1 MPIISYITYMHTL
14 CMCSR
19 RCGWLARGSRQ
30 QLRARGAHT
39 PTPIITS
46 VFSRQSVRHMLQ
58 VANVA
63 ALPRRKAQGGG
74 GIQNDQLDGSPVQP
88 ILRQLSWSHGDD
100 GPARHLELT
109 PVAVAQLELHHL
121 RHRLSAHRAQ
131 PPPLLEDSARARD
144 ADASMATLEQHG
156 VSRPLVADPAAV
168 LHGVGRVAAVGAVWR
183 AEAASVAAA
192 AAAAAAVIAVWVA
205 TADVAAVAAPLPR
218 GRAPTWG

>member
-74 GIQNDQLDGSPVQP
+74 GIQNDLDGSPVQP

-144 ADASMATLEQHG
+144 ADASMATPAQ
-156 VSRPLVADPAAV
+156 ADRARASETRHEPQPAST
-168 LHGVGRVAAVGAVWR
+168 GRGEPGDDWAVGAKGT
-183 AEAASVAAA
+183 AAGSRWAHSSS
-192 AAAAAAVIAVWVA
+192 
-205 TADVAAVAAPLPR
+205 TASR
-218 GRAPTWG
+218 GPS